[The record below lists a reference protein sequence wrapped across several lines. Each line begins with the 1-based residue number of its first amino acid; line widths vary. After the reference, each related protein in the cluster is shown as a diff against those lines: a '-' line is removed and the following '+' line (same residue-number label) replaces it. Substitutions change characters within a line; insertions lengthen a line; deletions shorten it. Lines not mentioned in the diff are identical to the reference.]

1 MGRLTI
7 NLKLDYLN
15 LPFDKNFDY
24 RYTLWGSQS
33 KISFQNCTSQ
43 LKITASL
50 ESLSK
55 YFWDMSALCIEV
67 VSVHES
73 GYDVDT
79 MSKKNLGK
87 T

>member
-33 KISFQNCTSQ
+33 KISFHNCTSQ

-55 YFWDMSALCIEV
+55 YFWDMNALCIEV

-73 GYDVDT
+73 GFDVDK
-79 MSKKNLGK
+79 MSKKHLGK